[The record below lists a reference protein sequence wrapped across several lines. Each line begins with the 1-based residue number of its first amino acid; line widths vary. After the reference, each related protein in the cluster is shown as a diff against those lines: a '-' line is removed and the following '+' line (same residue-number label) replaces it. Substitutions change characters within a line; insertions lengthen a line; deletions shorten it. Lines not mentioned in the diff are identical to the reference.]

1 MIDTEGDAHSDNW
14 VNITKCWRITVSG
27 KISLDTEAPDFSLND
42 YSGQR
47 INLSDFR
54 DEQHVVLVFNRGYK

>member
-1 MIDTEGDAHSDNW
+1 MLED
-14 VNITKCWRITVSG
+14 TVSG
-27 KISLDTEAPDFSLND
+27 KISLDTEAPDFSLSD

-54 DEQHVVLVFNRGYK
+54 GKQHVILVFNRGFK